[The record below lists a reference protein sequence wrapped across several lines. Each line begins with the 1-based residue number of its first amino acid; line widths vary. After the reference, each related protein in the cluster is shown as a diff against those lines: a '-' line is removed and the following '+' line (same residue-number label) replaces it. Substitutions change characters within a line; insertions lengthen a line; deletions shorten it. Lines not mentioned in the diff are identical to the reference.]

1 MSTPRLLRIANTL
14 MIGLMFAAASVQA
27 AKADRDQAM
36 QINAA
41 TLKTVEASGITV
53 LTGDVRMDQG
63 SLMIRADRAEIE
75 QVEGETRRAIL
86 DGAPVH
92 LEQDI
97 DGQGR
102 LKADAKRI
110 EYLLTEDRVIMTG
123 AVRIERPRGVMTGER
138 VVYHL
143 DTGEME
149 AGEPGGRINMT
160 IAPKPKTPKPAPAAA
175 APSAPETP
183 KS

>member
-1 MSTPRLLRIANTL
+1 MSMQRLPRSSELLWLAL
-14 MIGLMFAAASVQA
+14 LAAAPAFALKSDREQPMQVGADSASSSV
-27 AKADRDQAM
+27 
-36 QINAA
+36 
-41 TLKTVEASGITV
+41 ESGITV
-53 LTGDVRMDQG
+53 LTGNVKIDQG
-63 SLMIRADRAEIE
+63 TLSIRADRGEVE
-75 QVEGETRRAIL
+75 QKDEDVHRVIL

-102 LKADAKRI
+102 LKAQARRI
-110 EYLLTEDRVIMTG
+110 EYMLADNRVVLTG
-123 AVRIERPRGVMTGER
+123 GVRIERPRGVMTGER

-143 DTGEME
+143 DSGEME

-160 IAPKPKTPKPAPAAA
+160 IAPKAKAAPAATD
-175 APSAPETP
+175 TP

>member
-1 MSTPRLLRIANTL
+1 MSMPRLPRTASTL
-14 MIGLMFAAASVQA
+14 LIGLMFAGASAHA
-27 AKADRDQAM
+27 AKADREQPM
-36 QINAA
+36 QINADA
-41 TLKTVEASGITV
+41 LKTNETSGITV

-110 EYLLTEDRVIMTG
+110 EYLLTEQRVIMTG

-149 AGEPGGRINMT
+149 AGEGGGRINMT

-175 APSAPETP
+175 PSAPETP